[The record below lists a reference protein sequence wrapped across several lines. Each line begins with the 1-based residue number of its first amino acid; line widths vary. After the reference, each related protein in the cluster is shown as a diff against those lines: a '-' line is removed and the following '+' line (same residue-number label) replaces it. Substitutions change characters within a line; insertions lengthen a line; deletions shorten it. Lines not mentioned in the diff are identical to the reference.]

1 MSPAK
6 SSGMIL
12 PLPIWSSAPPQLRLQ
27 AGEIHLWRA
36 HLADSTRVEACE
48 RTLSAEER
56 LRAGRFAFAED
67 RQHFII
73 AHAALRT
80 VLARYVGG
88 EAAELEFTTGEFG
101 KPQVVQLF
109 TDVRF
114 NLSHTDGLALI
125 AVSLGREVGVDV
137 ERVNRDIE
145 YEEIAD
151 HYFDPREAW
160 DLRIA
165 PPQER
170 ACRFFEVWTR
180 KEACLKASGAGLG
193 GEIEPRWNV
202 RNLQPAE
209 GYAGALASEGE
220 DWRLACWEWSL

>member
-1 MSPAK
+1 
-6 SSGMIL
+6 MIL
-12 PLPIWSSAPPQLRLQ
+12 PSPIWSSAPRQLWLN
-27 AGEIHLWRA
+27 AGDIHLWRA
-36 HLADSTRVEACE
+36 SLSDSARLQGCCGV
-48 RTLSAEER
+48 LSAEE
-56 LRAGRFAFAED
+56 LIRAGRFAFEGD

-88 EAAELEFTTGEFG
+88 EPSELEFTVGAFG
-101 KPQVVQLF
+101 KPRLVQHF

-125 AVSLGREVGVDV
+125 AISQGHEVGVDV

-145 YEEIAD
+145 FEEIAD

-165 PPQER
+165 PPDER

-180 KEACLKASGAGLG
+180 KEACLKASGTGFG
-193 GEIEPRWNV
+193 GEVETSRWNV
-202 RNLQPAE
+202 QNLQPAE
-209 GYAGALASEGE
+209 GYAGALASEGN